1 MPNFKLGQILKT
13 ESMQLS
19 NEEEDYNLS
28 LSKFESMLKTNKV
41 LFFDSEEFEEIIL
54 HYLDTGKAA
63 LAKKALKLAL
73 EQHPKSTGLKLV
85 QVEMLVYDDKLDI
98 AEKLLNELYAIEPN
112 NEEIYIQKANIYS
125 KRDQHEKAVELLKIA
140 LQYTDDY
147 ADVYNLIGME
157 YLFMDNLELA
167 KESFIKCLEEDIE
180 DQSAL
185 YNVVYCFEFLDQNE
199 DAISYLDNYIEKN
212 PYSEIAWHQK
222 GRLHYGLKDYEN
234 AIRAFDYATLIDDEF
249 LGAFME
255 KAKALERLEKYDE
268 AIESYS
274 RTIELDDAT
283 SYALLRIGKCHEKLG
298 NKILALKFYNE
309 TVHEDPLL
317 DKGWIA
323 ITDFYLREQN
333 FQKALFYVK
342 KALEIDN
349 QNRLYWKRYATIN
362 KQMNFFE
369 EAEFGYRKA
378 VEFGDTEL
386 DTWLFWVDILQF
398 LGEFESA
405 IHTLLQAADYFPEAN
420 EIEYRLA
427 GLYFMIQDNRKAKF
441 HLSNALRLNFDNYIL
456 IEDLF
461 PVVWT
466 KKMVQNYI
474 EKHKKE

>member
-1 MPNFKLGQILKT
+1 
-13 ESMQLS
+13 MQLS

-54 HYLDTGKAA
+54 HYLDIGKAN

-73 EQHPKSTGLKLV
+73 DQHPKSTGLKLV
-85 QVEMLVYDDKLDI
+85 QVEMLVYDDKLEI

-112 NEEIYIQKANIYS
+112 NEEIYIQKANICS

-167 KESFIKCLEEDIE
+167 KESFIKCLEEDLV

-185 YNVVYCFEFLDQNE
+185 YNVVYCFEFLDQNQE
-199 DAISYLDNYIEKN
+199 AIVYLNEYINRN
-212 PYSEIAWHQK
+212 PYSEIAWHQL
-222 GRLHYGLKDYEN
+222 GRLHYGVKEYEN

-255 KAKALERLEKYDE
+255 KAKAYERLKKYNE
-268 AIESYS
+268 AIESYN

-283 SYALLRIGKCHEKLG
+283 SYALLRIGKCYEKLG
-298 NKILALKFYNE
+298 NLAKAIQYYNQ

-323 ITDFYLREQN
+323 ITDFHLRQKN
-333 FQKALFYVK
+333 YQKALFFVN
-342 KALEIDN
+342 KALAIDN

-369 EAEFGYRKA
+369 EAEFGFRKA
-378 VEFGDTEL
+378 VEFGDYAL
-386 DTWLFWVDILQF
+386 DTWLYWVDILQF
-398 LGEFESA
+398 LGEFETA
-405 IHTLLQAADYFPEAN
+405 IQTLLQASEYFPEEN

-427 GLYFMIQDNRKAKF
+427 GLYFMIQDSTKAKF
-441 HLSNALRLNFDNYIL
+441 HLSNGLRLNFDNYIL

-461 PVVWT
+461 PVVWA
-466 KKMVQNYI
+466 KKTVKNYI
-474 EKHKKE
+474 EKHRK

>member
-1 MPNFKLGQILKT
+1 
-13 ESMQLS
+13 MQLS

-28 LSKFESMLKTNKV
+28 LSKFESMLKTNKI

-54 HYLDTGKAA
+54 HYLDMGKAT

-125 KRDQHEKAVELLKIA
+125 KRDNHEKAVELLKVA
-140 LQYTDDY
+140 LKYTDDY

-167 KESFIKCLEEDIE
+167 KENFIKCLEEDTE
-180 DQSAL
+180 DQGAL

-199 DAISYLDNYIEKN
+199 EAIAYLEKYIDMN
-212 PYSEIAWHQK
+212 PYSEIAWHQS
-222 GRLHYGLKDYEN
+222 GRLNYGLKKYEE
-234 AIRAFDYATLIDDEF
+234 ALRAFDYATLIDDEF

-255 KAKALERLEKYDE
+255 KAKSLERLKRYED
-268 AIESYS
+268 AIEAYE
-274 RTIELDDAT
+274 RTIELDDPT
-283 SYALLRIGKCHEKLG
+283 SYALLRIGKCYEKLG
-298 NKILALKFYNE
+298 NKALAIKYFNK

-323 ITDFYLREQN
+323 ITDFYVRQKN
-333 FQKALFYVK
+333 YQKALFFVN
-342 KALEIDN
+342 KALNIDN
-349 QNRLYWKRYATIN
+349 QNRMYWKRYATIN
-362 KQMNFFE
+362 KEMNFFE

-378 VEFGDTEL
+378 VEFGDTAL

-398 LGEFESA
+398 LGEFDTA
-405 IHTLLQAADYFPEAN
+405 IQTLLQSTEFFPEEY

-427 GLYFMIQDNRKAKF
+427 GLYFMLHDDKKGKF
-441 HLSNALRLNFDNYIL
+441 HISNGLRLNFKNHTIL
-456 IEDLF
+456 EELF

-466 KKMVQNYI
+466 RKMVQNAINKY
-474 EKHKKE
+474 KTS

>member
-1 MPNFKLGQILKT
+1 
-13 ESMQLS
+13 MQLS

-54 HYLDTGKAA
+54 HYLDMGKSA

-73 EQHPKSTGLKLV
+73 EQHPRSSGLKLV
-85 QVEMLVYDDKLDI
+85 QVEMLIYDDKLEI
-98 AEKLLNELYAIEPN
+98 AEKLLNELYAIEPT
-112 NEEIYIQKANIYS
+112 NEEIYIQKANICS
-125 KRDQHEKAVELLKIA
+125 KRDQHEKAVEMLTIA
-140 LQYTDDY
+140 LDYTDDY

-167 KESFIKCLEEDIE
+167 KESFIKCLEEDFE

-185 YNVVYCFEFLDQNE
+185 YNVVYCFEFLDQNQE
-199 DAISYLDNYIEKN
+199 AIAYINKYIDKN
-212 PYSEIAWHQK
+212 PYSEIAWHQL
-222 GRLHYGLKDYEN
+222 GRLYYGVKEYES

-255 KAKALERLEKYDE
+255 KAKALERLKKYDL
-268 AIESYS
+268 AIESYN

-283 SYALLRIGKCHEKLG
+283 SYALLRIGKCYEKLG
-298 NKILALKFYNE
+298 NKVLALKYFNK

-323 ITDFYLREQN
+323 ITDFYVRQKN
-333 FQKALFYVK
+333 FQKALFFVN
-342 KALEIDN
+342 KALAIDN
-349 QNRLYWKRYATIN
+349 QNKLYWKRFAAIN
-362 KQMNFFE
+362 KQMNLFE

-378 VEFGDTEL
+378 VEFGDYQL

-405 IHTLLQAADYFPEAN
+405 IQTLLQASEYFPEEN
-420 EIEYRLA
+420 EVEYRLA
-427 GLYFMIQDNRKAKF
+427 GLYFMISNNIKAKF
-441 HLSNALRLNFDNYIL
+441 HLSNALRLNYDNYIL
-456 IEDLF
+456 LEDLF
-461 PVVWT
+461 PVVWE
-466 KKMVQNYI
+466 KKMVRNYI
-474 EKHKKE
+474 DKQKKQ

>member
-1 MPNFKLGQILKT
+1 
-13 ESMQLS
+13 MQLS

-54 HYLDTGKAA
+54 HYIDSGKTS

-85 QVEMLVYDDKLDI
+85 QVEMLVYEDQLDLADKM
-98 AEKLLNELYAIEPN
+98 LNELYAIEPN
-112 NEEIYIQKANIYS
+112 NEEIYIQKANICS

-157 YLFMDNLELA
+157 YLFMDNLEMA
-167 KESFIKCLEEDIE
+167 KDSFIKCLEEDLE

-185 YNVVYCFEFLDQNE
+185 YNVVYCFEFLDQNKE
-199 DAISYLDNYIEKN
+199 AIAYLNQYIEKN
-212 PYSEIAWHQK
+212 PYSEIAWHQV
-222 GRLHYGLKDYEN
+222 GRLHYGLKEYEE
-234 AIRAFDYATLIDDEF
+234 ALRAFNYATLIDDEF
-249 LGAFME
+249 MGAFME
-255 KAKALERLEKYDE
+255 KAKALERLKMYAE
-268 AIESYS
+268 AIESYE

-283 SYALLRIGKCHEKLG
+283 SYALLRIGKCHERLG
-298 NKILALKFYNE
+298 NTALAIKYYNQ
-309 TVHEDPLL
+309 TVHEAPLL

-323 ITDFYLREQN
+323 ITDFYVREKN
-333 FQKALFYVK
+333 FQKALFYVN
-342 KALEIDN
+342 KALAIDN
-349 QNRLYWKRYATIN
+349 QNQMYWKRYATIN

-378 VEFGDTEL
+378 VEFGDYQL

-398 LGEFESA
+398 LGEFDSA
-405 IHTLLQAADYFPEAN
+405 IQTLLQATEYFPEEN

-427 GLYFMIQDNRKAKF
+427 GLYFMIQDKTKAKF
-441 HLSNALRLNFDNYIL
+441 HLSNGLRLNFDNYIL
-456 IEDLF
+456 MEELF
-461 PVVWT
+461 PMIWEEKT
-466 KKMVQNYI
+466 VQNYMA
-474 EKHKKE
+474 KHKK